1 MKLEDELNTF
11 LPEYLNGSL
20 QPIRKALELISSKLK
35 IKLDVETP
43 QTSGFGFSTTMNK
56 SVVVRLTVNK
66 QARIYNVKFGA

>member
-1 MKLEDELNTF
+1 MNIYSSYFKDMKLEDELNTF

-43 QTSGFGFSTTMNK
+43 QTSGFWFLN
-56 SVVVRLTVNK
+56 N
-66 QARIYNVKFGA
+66 NE